1 MLYPDELAVG
11 LKEWDCVCQALVQGR
26 QILML
31 RKGGIHESGGEFELE
46 FRRFLLFPTF
56 LHQDQK
62 MIKDSAQDLF
72 TFTGP
77 EPKTIQINAFV
88 DVTDII
94 LIRNMSQIAAADAHH
109 IWTER
114 FLQMRLNYRPE
125 NPLYLLLG
133 KVCRLPEPVM
143 IDNHPAYGGCKSW
156 VGLRKMI
163 NVKGST
169 PVLDP
174 PTYQQHRDEIM
185 MRVQSAAKSDN
196 E

>member
-1 MLYPDELAVG
+1 MLYPEELAVA
-11 LKEWDCVCQALVQGR
+11 LKEWDSVCQALVQGR

-56 LHQDQK
+56 LHQNQK
-62 MIKDSAQDLF
+62 MLKDSAQDLF
-72 TFTGP
+72 TFAGS
-77 EPKTIQINAFV
+77 EPSTIQISAFA

-94 LIRNMSQIAAADAHH
+94 LIQNLNQIAMADAHH
-109 IWTER
+109 IWTPQ

-133 KVCRLPEPVM
+133 KVYKLPQPVT
-143 IDNHPAYGGCKSW
+143 IDNHSSYDGCKSW
-156 VGLRKMI
+156 VGLRTMI

-169 PVLDP
+169 LVLDP
-174 PTYQQHRDEIM
+174 PTYQKHRDEIV
-185 MRVQSAAKSDN
+185 MRVKSAPKSDD

>member
-1 MLYPDELAVG
+1 MLYPEELGVA
-11 LKEWDCVCQALVQGR
+11 LKEWDCVCQALMQGR
-26 QILML
+26 QIVML

-46 FRRFLLFPTF
+46 FRRFFLLPTF

-62 MIKDSAQDLF
+62 MLKDSAQDLF
-72 TFTGP
+72 TCSGP
-77 EPKTIQINAFV
+77 DPKTIQISAFA

-94 LIRNMSQIAAADAHH
+94 LIRNMNQIAAADAHH
-109 IWTER
+109 IWTPQ

-133 KVCRLPEPVM
+133 KVNKLPEPVM
-143 IDNHPAYGGCKSW
+143 IDNHASYGGCKSW
-156 VGLRKMI
+156 VGLRKTL
-163 NVKGST
+163 NVKGSK

-174 PTYQQHRDEIM
+174 PTYQKHRDEIV
-185 MRVQSAAKSDN
+185 MRVKSAAKSDD